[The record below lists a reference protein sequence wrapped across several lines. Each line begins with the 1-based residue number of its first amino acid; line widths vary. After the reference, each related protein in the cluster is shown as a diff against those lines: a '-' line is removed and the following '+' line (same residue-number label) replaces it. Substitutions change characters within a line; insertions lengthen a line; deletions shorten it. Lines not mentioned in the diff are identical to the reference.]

1 MKRYLI
7 KGALA
12 LIAGLFIT
20 SCSHETE
27 VDFVP
32 IQDQRTQE
40 FDKAFKEAFTSNIAP
55 NQDWGFS
62 TSQFIARQA
71 GTRKADPGDNAE
83 WFGPNQSDYYKQMGL
98 VAPEMVSADEERV
111 ISEWFKTHK
120 NPQSDRIN
128 LSTFF
133 VQQVYFGTK
142 EYTGKDGNGADH
154 KVIGGQHMDWLC
166 AYDPA
171 TGGDDHMFNFNTS
184 SPERYWTADGTYDV
198 RTYMSK
204 MQLMVNSST
213 QRFGCKESQGTD
225 NKVYYNYVLKAL
237 EYNGKIGYYVGFD
250 YENHG
255 QNGDFPKDG
264 FYDDRIIKIVPGNGL
279 VPEGPG
285 TEVTPPA
292 SETEHYTAKHR
303 TTKTEYFKKRI
314 LLDYGRVFCE
324 DLGGNYTASDRKDF
338 DYNDVVFDAYL
349 YKEVEYKRE
358 TVYDTYEVTV
368 KWKGHL
374 PKMENG
380 NYVYNNGQLVYEENE
395 SEIEIS
401 KYTSEPEYVS
411 GPIESP
417 VEGSDDRA
425 TFKADICL
433 IACGATKP
441 VKVGSTNDA
450 NEVHKAFGGYSVDCM
465 INTFDENTEKGGGFG
480 YHVVAEPVGP
490 EDYSGVFRLID
501 ITNQVTDKNDPSIA
515 DIPIYVQWDNI
526 SATKVVAEMGAVPQ
540 KFMSRDKD
548 NWTSERCF
556 LGDAYPSF
564 TNWVSRP
571 DITFSTGA
579 DGGYLYSGY
588 PSPNAGL
595 PFSESLRN
603 QTENL
608 EVTSTTYP
616 SEERSELV
624 RVEYTDVMPDDFNF
638 STETTPGG
646 NNQEVAPSGGSG
658 TGKYVGTIVYTGP
671 YSFYNNDNVTLV
683 SSDKFEN
690 LKKGTEMRIYAEIL
704 GDGWYIDI
712 KTEWSGEPS
721 FQNNEAGKSINASN
735 NLFIKDE
742 DGDYIKLIFDDNTS
756 DLLYKQSGLHPY
768 AHNLKVNAITLI
780 APTS

>member
-324 DLGGNYTASDRKDF
+324 DLGGNYNSNRKDF

-374 PKMENG
+374 PKMVNG
-380 NYVYNNGQLVYEENE
+380 NYVYDDKGQMVYDENE
-395 SEIEIS
+395 TEIEVS

-417 VEGSDDRA
+417 VEGADNRA

-441 VKVGSTNDA
+441 IKVGASNDV

-501 ITNQVTDKNDPSIA
+501 ITNEVTNKNAPSIA
-515 DIPIYVQWDNI
+515 DIPVYVQWDGI
-526 SATKVVAEMGAVPQ
+526 SATKVVAPTGEVPQ
-540 KFMSRDKD
+540 KFMSRAKD

-564 TNWVSRP
+564 TNWVSQP
-571 DITFSTGA
+571 NKHFSTGA
-579 DGGYLYSGY
+579 NGSYLYNGY
-588 PSPNAGL
+588 PSPDAGL
-595 PFSESLRN
+595 TFSESLRN

-616 SEERSELV
+616 SEEKSDLV
-624 RVEYTDVMPDDFNF
+624 RV
-638 STETTPGG
+638 
-646 NNQEVAPSGGSG
+646 
-658 TGKYVGTIVYTGP
+658 VYTTELPENFDYTEQEEPEQIETPAPDGIVLN
-671 YSFYNNDNVTLV
+671 YSGNISDGYNNLIRIPRDKLIGARKGSQLIITAKVNGDWININFNDSPVLGISG
-683 SSDKFEN
+683 SSWDGSYTYTF
-690 LKKGTEMRIYAEIL
+690 
-704 GDGWYIDI
+704 GD
-712 KTEWSGEPS
+712 
-721 FQNNEAGKSINASN
+721 NASSMISN
-735 NLFIKDE
+735 GLKISGN
-742 DGDYIKLIFDDNTS
+742 S
-756 DLLYKQSGLHPY
+756 LYDISIEYKR
-768 AHNLKVNAITLI
+768 N
-780 APTS
+780 

>member
-12 LIAGLFIT
+12 LIAGLLIT

-71 GTRKADPGDNAE
+71 GTRGTRGEVVKPDMTNYPSSIAPGPLEPGEAE
-83 WFGPNQSDYYKQMGL
+83 YVTNWFATNPGFTHETLTWTNYFVQHVSYKQQEQGIWYHRDPL
-98 VAPEMVSADEERV
+98 HPENDRDEVKTYSFTLDQLKVGSDQTHVLDYNATKCANGSVADTRYIKGSNTNDFSVL
-111 ISEWFKTHK
+111 ISW
-120 NPQSDRIN
+120 
-128 LSTFF
+128 
-133 VQQVYFGTK
+133 
-142 EYTGKDGNGADH
+142 
-154 KVIGGQHMDWLC
+154 
-166 AYDPA
+166 A
-171 TGGDDHMFNFNTS
+171 TSN
-184 SPERYWTADGTYDV
+184 
-198 RTYMSK
+198 
-204 MQLMVNSST
+204 
-213 QRFGCKESQGTD
+213 ESHLYKLAKIT
-225 NKVYYNYVLKAL
+225 
-237 EYNGKIGYYVGFD
+237 YNGKTNYYVGFTAWG
-250 YENHG
+250 EKSN
-255 QNGDFPKDG
+255 NGTEELGAQRKT
-264 FYDDRIIKIVPGNGL
+264 YCDDWIIKIVPGEGQTI
-279 VPEGPG
+279 PEGPDTPG

-324 DLGGNYTASDRKDF
+324 DLGGNYNSNRKDF

-374 PKMENG
+374 PKMVNG
-380 NYVYNNGQLVYEENE
+380 NYVYDDKGQMVYDENE
-395 SEIEIS
+395 TEVEVS
-401 KYTSEPEYVS
+401 KYTSEPKYVS
-411 GPIESP
+411 GPTES
-417 VEGSDDRA
+417 VADDGAEGRA
-425 TFKADICL
+425 KFYADVCL

-441 VKVGSTNDA
+441 IKVGASNDV

-490 EDYSGVFRLID
+490 EDYSGVFRLVD
-501 ITNQVTDKNDPSIA
+501 ITSEVTDKEHPSIA
-515 DIPIYVQWDNI
+515 DIPVYVQWDNI

-571 DITFSTGA
+571 DHKFSTGA

-588 PSPNAGL
+588 PSPSAGL

-624 RVEYTDVMPDDFNF
+624 KVEYTDVMPDNFNF

-690 LKKGTEMRIYAEIL
+690 LKKGTKMRIYAEIL

-721 FQNNEAGKSINASN
+721 FQNNKAGKRINASN

-742 DGDYIKLIFDDNTS
+742 DGDYIELIFDDNTS